1 MWIRSQD
8 RKILTKID
16 DLDIDGANQI
26 WGDCCLLGKYS
37 SEEKA
42 LEVLDEKTCEN
53 LSEYNLCDRF
63 ECSNCGIVL
72 AGYLEIKVDEDDDT
86 SDECTYE
93 YTPKYCPNCGRKI
106 ID

>member
-37 SEEKA
+37 SE
-42 LEVLDEKTCEN
+42 
-53 LSEYNLCDRF
+53 
-63 ECSNCGIVL
+63 
-72 AGYLEIKVDEDDDT
+72 
-86 SDECTYE
+86 
-93 YTPKYCPNCGRKI
+93 
-106 ID
+106 